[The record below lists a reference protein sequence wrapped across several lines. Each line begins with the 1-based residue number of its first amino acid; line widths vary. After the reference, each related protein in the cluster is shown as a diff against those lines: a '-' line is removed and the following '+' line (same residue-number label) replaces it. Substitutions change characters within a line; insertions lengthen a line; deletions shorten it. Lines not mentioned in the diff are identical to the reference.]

1 MRFNKSLFVIGL
13 LVLGAFSAL
22 YADVPSRSTTKAP
35 VGQPNSPATGFDL
48 LYDQCSTDLGVN
60 SISSQNFEA
69 AFDAFDD
76 EAADDFVVPAGMQW
90 TINQLNIIGVYFNGV
105 GPAASVNVSI
115 WSNSGTLPGA
125 VVYSAP
131 SVVPTSDVAGTFV
144 IDLATPAVLCEGTY
158 WLDVQVNMDF
168 GVGGQW
174 GWTESTVLHNSLSA
188 WRNPGGGFGTACTA
202 WGARSTTCLVGTDPD
217 FAYCLYGSETTCGGG
232 VPCSAITSI
241 ASRCIGGGT
250 KTIQA
255 RVNLL
260 GSTIY
265 AGLPVTIT
273 IDGTPYTATIITNG
287 THSRANFSVS
297 GFAVGSHTVSLVDPP
312 GCGIPDSHP
321 TCATADK
328 ADPAWDNDAEWTG
341 VNAAPQSTKLLGNYP
356 NPFNP
361 TTNIQYSLGEATHV
375 TLRVY
380 NTLGQ
385 VVATLVNDVQDAGY
399 KSVVWNG
406 KNDSGAPVASG
417 IYIYTLT
424 AGNVVK
430 SDRML
435 FMK

>member
-1 MRFNKSLFVIGL
+1 MRFNKSLLVIGL

-22 YADVPSRSTTKAP
+22 YAADIPSRSTTKAP
-35 VGQPNSPATGFDL
+35 VGQPNSPASGFDL

-60 SISSQNFEA
+60 SISSQNFEV

-76 EAADDFVVPAGMQW
+76 EAADDFVVPSGETW
-90 TINQLNIIGVYFNGV
+90 TINQINLVGVYFNGV
-105 GPAASVNVSI
+105 GPAASVNISI

-144 IDLATPAVLCEGTY
+144 IDLGTPAVLTAGTY
-158 WLDVQVNMDF
+158 WLDAQVNMDF
-168 GVGGQW
+168 GLGGQW
-174 GWTESTVLHNSLSA
+174 GWTENTVLHNSLSA
-188 WRNPGGGFGTACTA
+188 WRNPGGGFGTACAA

-217 FAYCLYGSETTCGGG
+217 FAYCLYGSSMMEGG
-232 VPCSAITSI
+232 VPCSAITGI
-241 ASRCIGGGT
+241 AARCIGGGT
-250 KTIQA
+250 KTVQA

-265 AGLPVTIT
+265 AGQMVTIA
-273 IDGTPYTATIITNG
+273 IDEDQYTSVIVTNG
-287 THSRANFSVS
+287 THSRANFSIAGVYTT
-297 GFAVGSHTVSLVDPP
+297 GDHVVTLVDPP
-312 GCGIPDSHP
+312 DCGLGDTHA
-321 TCATADK
+321 TCATAGK
-328 ADPAWDNDAEWTG
+328 SDPTWDDEAEWSA
-341 VNAAPQSTKLLGNYP
+341 AAPQATKLLGNYP

-385 VVATLVNDVQDAGY
+385 VVATLVNDVQGAGY

-417 IYIYTLT
+417 LYIYTLT